1 MSSEL
6 TPGQNFALGT
16 VGKSTLFSIPFKPF
30 SLRRNRCVSAA
41 LIEGLILQP
50 TVYWKTAKAQRL
62 PFTLDPRLLY
72 RGTGAS
78 IFNECQMMGI
88 QFGLTGHFQR
98 YISQAVRSD
107 SGPVFS
113 LLSRHEELVSAAF
126 GGCFAALF
134 ASPVELVMIQ
144 QQLFGGR
151 LVDVPR
157 RIVREYGVLSR
168 GLWRAVGV
176 AAVRDTIYVCGM
188 LGVTPVAQLYLQH
201 KHGFDPGS
209 AAVSASVVGGII
221 AAVPSHP
228 LDVVKTCM
236 QGDLLQKEYTTA
248 SQTLRSLWQQGGLQR
263 VFAGCLWRTINIV
276 STVYIANLCMTHG
289 HDLAASLPL

>member
-1 MSSEL
+1 MSADL
-6 TPGQNFALGT
+6 TTGQNFVLGT
-16 VGKSTLFSIPFKPF
+16 G
-30 SLRRNRCVSAA
+30 AA
-41 LIEGLILQP
+41 LIEGLLLQP
-50 TVYWKTAKAQRL
+50 TLYWKTAKAQRL

-88 QFGLTGHFQR
+88 QFGLTGHFQKH
-98 YISQAVRSD
+98 ISSVANSE
-107 SGPVFS
+107 SGPFFS
-113 LLSRHEELVSAAF
+113 FLSRNEELLSAGF

-157 RIVREYGVLSR
+157 RIVRDFGFLSSGLSR
-168 GLWRAVGV
+168 AVSV

-201 KHGFDPGS
+201 KHGLDPNS
-209 AAVSASVVGGII
+209 AAVTASIVGGIV

-228 LDVVKTCM
+228 FDVIKTCM
-236 QGDLLQKEYTTA
+236 QGDLAQREYTTA
-248 SQTLRSLWQQGGLQR
+248 TETLKSLWRQGGLRR
-263 VFAGCLWRTINIV
+263 VFAGGVWRTVNIV
-276 STVYIANLCMTHG
+276 ATVYVANLCMTHG
-289 HDLAASLPL
+289 RDSVSALCI

>member
-1 MSSEL
+1 ML
-6 TPGQNFALGT
+6 HL
-16 VGKSTLFSIPFKPF
+16 
-30 SLRRNRCVSAA
+30 AA
-41 LIEGLILQP
+41 LFEGLILQP

-98 YISQAVRSD
+98 YISQAVNAE

-113 LLSRHEELVSAAF
+113 FLSRHEELLAAAF

-144 QQLFGGR
+144 QQLFGGHIW
-151 LVDVPR
+151 DVPR
-157 RIVREYGVLSR
+157 RIIRQG
-168 GLWRAVGV
+168 GLGSNGFMRAVSIT
-176 AAVRDTIYVCGM
+176 AVRDTIYVCGM

-201 KHGFDPGS
+201 KHGFDS
-209 AAVSASVVGGII
+209 STAAVSASVLGGII

-228 LDVVKTCM
+228 LDVIKTCM
-236 QGDLLQKEYTTA
+236 QGDLRQKEYTTA
-248 SQTLRSLWQQGGLQR
+248 FETAKRLWHQGGMKR
-263 VFAGCLWRTINIV
+263 IFAGCVWRTVNIV
-276 STVYIANLCMTHG
+276 ATVYIANLCMTHG
-289 HDLAASLPL
+289 HDMAASLPF